1 MKALDFSLVLP
12 RLTAVAAAA
21 MLVSFPAM
29 ADDSTNKGNSSGDS
43 SKSTSS
49 NSEDSKKVA
58 TSSSDDSKK
67 STTSDSE
74 SSKSSKSSDDGSKS
88 NPGSSDDGKGSDS
101 KPTVIDGT
109 VSGNV
114 VSDGLKTAATSGTVS
129 PVQSPADPMGLKIVD
144 QTRLAG
150 SDAASANFQ
159 KNLLPTAT
167 DFILKT
173 LPETQNNS
181 AVVKAMPLDPS
192 KLVLATTEN
201 VRAYFVFEG
210 AGYANTLGFNTTGTG
225 VKDGDPKIIFP
236 NASSSVGP
244 ITSGQTGE
252 RTANEPLLPGDFVNL
267 GVMKAGTKLDFF
279 LLADGANGG
288 TTAWSTSGNN
298 PDGINHVASLSARMF
313 AIPNINSPYLFIAF
327 EDLWGGGDKDYNDA
341 VFAINVGAA
350 TINRLVATP
359 EPATWASLA
368 CFLVL
373 AVYVKRRQDSRR
385 ATAH

>member
-1 MKALDFSLVLP
+1 MKTLDFNLILP

-21 MLVSFPAM
+21 ILVSFPAM
-29 ADDSTNKGNSSGDS
+29 AAESSSKEKSSEDS
-43 SKSTSS
+43 SKVTAVS
-49 NSEDSKKVA
+49 SEDSKKT
-58 TSSSDDSKK
+58 TSSESSEKANV
-67 STTSDSE
+67 SNSE
-74 SSKSSKSSDDGSKS
+74 SSKSSSQSG
-88 NPGSSDDGKGSDS
+88 DDGKSSGS
-101 KPTVIDGT
+101 KPTVTDGT
-109 VSGNV
+109 VSGKI
-114 VSDGLKTAATSGTVS
+114 VSDGLKTAATSGAIS
-129 PVQSPADPMGLKIVD
+129 PVQSPAQPMGLKIVD

-167 DFILKT
+167 EFLLKA

-181 AVVKAMPLDPS
+181 AAVKAMPLDPS

-201 VRAYFVFEG
+201 IRAYFVFEG

-225 VKDGDPKIIFP
+225 VKEGDPKIIFP

-244 ITSGQTGE
+244 ITSGETGT
-252 RTANEPLLPGDFVNL
+252 RSADQPLLPGDFVNL

-279 LLADGANGG
+279 LLANGANGG

-313 AIPNINSPYLFIAF
+313 AIPNIDSPYLFIAF

-350 TINRLVATP
+350 TINHLVATP

-368 CFLVL
+368 SFLGL
-373 AVYVKRRQDSRR
+373 AVYIKRRQDGRR
-385 ATAH
+385 AAAANR

>member
-1 MKALDFSLVLP
+1 MKTLDFSLILP

-29 ADDSTNKGNSSGDS
+29 ADDST
-43 SKSTSS
+43 ST
-49 NSEDSKKVA
+49 
-58 TSSSDDSKK
+58 
-67 STTSDSE
+67 
-74 SSKSSKSSDDGSKS
+74 
-88 NPGSSDDGKGSDS
+88 
-101 KPTVIDGT
+101 PTVTDGT
-109 VSGNV
+109 VSGKII
-114 VSDGLKTAATSGTVS
+114 SDSLTTAATSGKVS
-129 PVQSPADPMGLKIVD
+129 PVQSPAVPMGLKIVD
-144 QTRLAG
+144 QTRLAA

-173 LPETQNNS
+173 LPETRNNT
-181 AVVKAMPLDPS
+181 AAVKAMPLDPS

-244 ITSGQTGE
+244 ITSGETGT
-252 RTANEPLLPGDFVNL
+252 RSADQPLLPGDFVNL

-279 LLADGANGG
+279 LLANGANGG

-368 CFLVL
+368 SFLGL
-373 AVYVKRRQDSRR
+373 AVYVKRRQDRSRQNAITTSR
-385 ATAH
+385 

>member
-1 MKALDFSLVLP
+1 MKTLDFSLILP

-21 MLVSFPAM
+21 MLVTFPAM
-29 ADDSTNKGNSSGDS
+29 ADDSTSKESSSSES
-43 SKSTSS
+43 SKTTT
-49 NSEDSKKVA
+49 A
-58 TSSSDDSKK
+58 GSDDSKK
-67 STTSDSE
+67 TTTSGSE
-74 SSKSSKSSDDGSKS
+74 SSKSSSSSDDGSKS
-88 NPGSSDDGKGSDS
+88 NSGSSDDGKSSNS
-101 KPTVIDGT
+101 KPTVTDGT
-109 VSGNV
+109 VSGKII
-114 VSDGLKTAATSGTVS
+114 SDSLTTAATSGKVS

-167 DFILKT
+167 EFILKT

-181 AVVKAMPLDPS
+181 AAVKAMPLDPS

-244 ITSGQTGE
+244 ITSGETGT
-252 RTANEPLLPGDFVNL
+252 RSADQPLLPGDFVNL

-279 LLADGANGG
+279 LLANGANGG

-368 CFLVL
+368 SFLGL
-373 AVYVKRRQDSRR
+373 AVYVKRRQDNRR
-385 ATAH
+385 RSAANQ